1 MAHTAEQDFCIFVK
15 NTFPEYFIG
24 KKVLDVGAWDVNG
37 NNRFLFTDCEYTGL
51 DAGPGKNIDIVCLA
65 HEYDAPDGSYDL
77 LISTEMLE
85 HDVMWEKSLKN
96 MLRLVKSGGML
107 LITCAAPGREEH
119 GTTKFG
125 HWHPCSDI
133 AGWADYYKNLDAED
147 VKKALEPEKNFT
159 KFFLYINDA
168 PKDLYFAGIK
178 A

>member
-1 MAHTAEQDFCIFVK
+1 MAHTAEQDWCIFVK
-15 NTFPEYFIG
+15 NTFPEHFVN

-37 NNRFLFTDCEYTGL
+37 NNRFLFTDCDYKGL

-85 HDVMWEKSLKN
+85 HDREWFKSLQN

-107 LITCAAPGREEH
+107 LITCAATGREEH

-125 HWHPCSDI
+125 HWHPCSDLP
-133 AGWADYYKNLDAED
+133 GWADYYYNLTAED
-147 VKKALEPEKNFT
+147 VKSALDPDKNFS
-159 KFFLYINDA
+159 KYFLYLNDL

-178 A
+178 N